1 MALDPTY
8 VDPFAKMPPPQA
20 TALDKLT
27 KGLGEGIDAFMN
39 GLVERCGSFM
49 DHCTSSIKGLGKAS
63 IINVEGNSFSNG
75 DNARNFS
82 ESIAEN
88 PLKRDSTKMERSH
101 TPELEQKVAISSPS
115 NSKPIYQE
123 VSMADCG
130 NLCAPHTPYQM
141 AATKSQGISI

>member
-1 MALDPTY
+1 MAFDPNY
-8 VDPFAKMPPPQA
+8 VDPFAKMPPPQT

-27 KGLGEGIDAFMN
+27 QGLGQGIDAFMN

-49 DHCTSSIKGLGKAS
+49 DQCTASVKEIGKSSVFNAAANALSDGAGRGGLSDSLAQSPTKGESHK
-63 IINVEGNSFSNG
+63 VE
-75 DNARNFS
+75 
-82 ESIAEN
+82 
-88 PLKRDSTKMERSH
+88 KSH
-101 TPELEQKVAISSPS
+101 SPELEQKVAIGAPS